1 MTNQTDSLSERITD
15 HYEQLSHS
23 GRRIADYLQGHPDK
37 IVMQSTAQIAIACDV
52 SKTTVSRFIRQLG
65 YKDHLALREE
75 VIAQREQGVPVLTSE
90 IADPSIRHEVSALE
104 QLWSQLANM
113 DMTRLIQPI
122 ANARRVVVIG
132 YRNSYPVALHLR
144 QQLMQCRDNVLL
156 LPLPGQTVGEDLSQ
170 LNDGDFIIVIGIR
183 RRIAHFSKLME
194 YVSHMDVLLI
204 TDQSGQ
210 RYSQQCQ
217 HMLVCH
223 MDNHAPLDSYAV
235 PMSLVSFLV
244 NQVYLQL
251 GSDAV
256 TKSRQISQS
265 YSQLHEVE

>member
-1 MTNQTDSLSERITD
+1 MTNQSDSLSERITF
-15 HYEQLSHS
+15 HYEQLSQS

-37 IVMQSTAQIAIACDV
+37 IVMQSTAQIAKACGV

-65 YKDHLALREE
+65 YDDHLALREE
-75 VIAQREQGVPVLTSE
+75 VIQQREQGVPVLTSE
-90 IADPSIRHEVSALE
+90 IEDPSIRHEMQALE
-104 QLWSQLANM
+104 QLWAQLATLNI
-113 DMTRLIQPI
+113 DELIKPI
-122 ANARRVVVIG
+122 ATARRVVVIG

-144 QQLMQCRDNVLL
+144 QQLMQCRDNVHL

-170 LNDGDFIIVIGIR
+170 LNDDDFVIVIGIR
-183 RRIAHFSKLME
+183 RRVTHFAQLME
-194 YVSHMDVLLI
+194 YLRAHHTLLI

-217 HMLVCH
+217 HILICQMN
-223 MDNHAPLDSYAV
+223 NHAPLDSYAV
-235 PMSLVSFLV
+235 PMSLIAFLV

-256 TKSRQISQS
+256 TKSRHISQS
-265 YSQLHEVE
+265 YSRLHEVE